1 MGIFDFLKK
10 IITDK
15 KSEETG
21 KEKIAFTDIGNW
33 IENKT
38 KETEIKQE
46 EAFTL
51 VKDRINVSI
60 NEIKEKINILKNVDI
75 NSKKQED
82 KIKSITEEGR
92 KKYIEFV
99 ELFIKNL
106 DNLQQDKLEKL
117 ISNVN
122 KIFSDFN
129 KTSRMSYERATI
141 LIGKEME
148 SIRDGIKAFSK
159 DLIKVFDENEN
170 IVNSSKVV
178 SLIKIKLKQFEET
191 EKDFKIV
198 NETMISLAKKITD
211 KEEENKKI
219 LEEIEEIKKS
229 PDYLEYLERLKKLKF
244 IEEDLEKDFISLR
257 QIIDFKSL
265 GSFYHIFEKEMKIV
279 NSYKENFQANF
290 QKDNGTD
297 ILNLLNQAKLNTE
310 EISDKINQIY
320 KQKKEIIENKNEI
333 EKNKDKT
340 QELHSKIIRIITEI
354 DNLKNLKTKEEK
366 RREKLNSSKEDIIK
380 SIKEEFEKIGVEIK
394 Y

>member
-1 MGIFDFLKK
+1 MGIFDFLKR

-21 KEKIAFTDIGNW
+21 KEKIAFSDIENW

-38 KETEIKQE
+38 KEIRIKE
-46 EAFTL
+46 EKIFTL
-51 VKDRINVSI
+51 IKERINVFA
-60 NEIKEKINILKNVDI
+60 NEIKEKINTLKNFDI
-75 NSKKQED
+75 NSKKEED

-148 SIRDGIKAFSK
+148 SIRDEIKVFSK
-159 DLIKVFDENEN
+159 DLIKVFDENEI

-191 EKDFKIV
+191 EKDFKTV

-265 GSFYHIFEKEMKIV
+265 GSF
-279 NSYKENFQANF
+279 
-290 QKDNGTD
+290 
-297 ILNLLNQAKLNTE
+297 
-310 EISDKINQIY
+310 
-320 KQKKEIIENKNEI
+320 
-333 EKNKDKT
+333 
-340 QELHSKIIRIITEI
+340 
-354 DNLKNLKTKEEK
+354 
-366 RREKLNSSKEDIIK
+366 
-380 SIKEEFEKIGVEIK
+380 
-394 Y
+394 